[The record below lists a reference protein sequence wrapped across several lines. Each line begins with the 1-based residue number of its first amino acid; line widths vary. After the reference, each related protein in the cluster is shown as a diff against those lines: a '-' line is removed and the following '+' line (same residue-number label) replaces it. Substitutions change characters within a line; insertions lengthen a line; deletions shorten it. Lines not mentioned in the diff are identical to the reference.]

1 MNIVSLIK
9 VVTSAGGLNPKDL
22 EFFVY
27 RMSISLVKCN
37 EFVEDSF
44 DGRTLKDIDF
54 SKVLPSSFSK
64 IFPWQRNLNKLDNV
78 LAMWAIERKS
88 RFTKNVE
95 AISA

>member
-9 VVTSAGGLNPKDL
+9 VVTSAGGLTTRVL

-44 DGRTLKDIDF
+44 DG
-54 SKVLPSSFSK
+54 
-64 IFPWQRNLNKLDNV
+64 
-78 LAMWAIERKS
+78 
-88 RFTKNVE
+88 
-95 AISA
+95 